1 MQKVF
6 ISLALLLCTLLQGC
20 GAIKLTYN
28 NADTLLYWW
37 LDGYVDFTLD
47 QKPRAKDELLALQ
60 QWHRQTQLPVL
71 VSLTQTLQKQVTGDV
86 TPAMLCQNFDQAQAL
101 IPPLSSYLEPAVLW
115 LATSLSTDQIQS
127 ITDKY
132 AKTNK
137 DWRKEWQPD
146 TKQALI
152 KASEKFLRERIDPI
166 YGKLS
171 DAQLVLLRAAIAA
184 SPFDPAIAYAER
196 LRRQQDLLGT
206 LKQIQSKQLSTEAAK
221 EPMRALLARNQDSP
235 DAAYRA
241 YAQRIKLHYCD
252 LFSQLHNSMTA
263 EQRTYALGQFQ
274 GYERDFKTLQAAR

>member
-6 ISLALLLCTLLQGC
+6 LSLVLLLCTFMQGC
-20 GAIKLTYN
+20 GAVKLTYN

-47 QKPRAKDELLALQ
+47 QKPRAKDELLAFQ
-60 QWHRQTQLPVL
+60 QWHRKVQLPQWV
-71 VSLTQTLQKQVTGDV
+71 TMAQTLQQQVLEDV

-101 IPPLSSYLEPAVLW
+101 IPTLSNYLEPSVLW
-115 LATSLSTDQIQS
+115 LATSLSPDQIQS
-127 ITDKY
+127 IADKY

-137 DWRKEWQPD
+137 DWRKEWQPG
-146 TKQALI
+146 TQQALM
-152 KASEKFLRERIDPI
+152 KASEKSLRERIDPL
-166 YGKLS
+166 YGKLT

-184 SPFDPAIAYAER
+184 SPFDAATAYAER
-196 LRRQQDLLGT
+196 LRRQQDVLGV
-206 LKQIQSKQLSTEAAK
+206 LKQIQSKQLSADAAK

-241 YAQRIKLHYCD
+241 YGQRVKQHYCD
-252 LFSQLHNSMTA
+252 LFSQLHNSMSA
-263 EQRTYALGQFQ
+263 QQRTYALGQLQ